1 MKKRLQ
7 FFIITL
13 IFVSSC
19 DKGPDEV
26 ENFKIN
32 NLEPSIIH
40 SVCRVKSVDQLA
52 FYKRVEI
59 EINRSAISAWSNVEK
74 ILLVR
79 STGPQS
85 TINKDSSG
93 YNDFSTYSSG
103 PAWVYLI
110 LESDKQKLSAPSDTF
125 HFIVP

>member
-1 MKKRLQ
+1 MNKPLL
-7 FFIITL
+7 FFITTL
-13 IFVSSC
+13 LFVSSC

-26 ENFKIN
+26 ENFTIN

-40 SVCRVKSVDQLA
+40 SIYRIKSVDQLA
-52 FYKRVEI
+52 FYKRFEI
-59 EINRSAISAWSNVEK
+59 EINRSSISAWNHVDK

-85 TINKDSSG
+85 TIHKDSSG

-103 PAWVYLI
+103 PAWVYLVMK
-110 LESDKQKLSAPSDTF
+110 SDKQKLSAPSDTF
-125 HFIVP
+125 HFIIP